1 MASTGLST
9 VGVAVGTVREAR
21 PDVRGGPADG
31 VQPGPWCTATD
42 ITAWCVTCGTDVAFH
57 APWGQTPVDLAA
69 DERACVWCGE
79 ALVLSFAVVD
89 ERPSGGAPGPHPG
102 ARVA

>member
-9 VGVAVGTVREAR
+9 VGDVGSTVGGVWPDAR
-21 PDVRGGPADG
+21 RGPADG
-31 VQPGPWCTATD
+31 SQPARWRTATD
-42 ITAWCVTCGTDVAFH
+42 ITAWCVTCGTDVVFH

-79 ALVLSFAVVD
+79 ALVLSFTVVD
-89 ERPSGGAPGPHPG
+89 ERPVDGTPGPRPG